1 MMTTIAAGSFAAR
14 WPALSSYWPALLGL
28 LVLYIPTYRDVAAN
42 IWTDPENA
50 HGPLILA
57 VIVWIVWTVRDQFA
71 AAAIKPQTTLG
82 WAFIAAG
89 LLAYVFGRSQGIV
102 ILEVGSQLPV
112 LAGIV
117 LITRGFAALKT
128 LWFAFLLFIFMIP
141 LPEVL
146 INALTSPLKQQVSA
160 IVAAL
165 LTGLGYS
172 VGREGVVLV
181 VGQYHL
187 MVADACSGLGSMFSL
202 SALGL
207 IYLYLVG
214 HGSRW
219 RNAILVASILPIA
232 FAANL
237 IRVLALALITLHL
250 GEAAGQGFMHGAAGI
265 VLFVVALLGLICLDV
280 LLGWVL
286 PNARV
291 QKGAA

>member
-1 MMTTIAAGSFAAR
+1 MAR
-14 WPALSSYWPALLGL
+14 YWPTVIGL
-28 LVLYIPTYRDVAAN
+28 MALYIPTYLDVAAN

-57 VIVWIVWTVRDQFA
+57 VIAWIVWTLRDQLA
-71 AAAIKPQTTLG
+71 AAETKPWSKSG
-82 WAFIAAG
+82 WALIAFG

-112 LAGIV
+112 VAGVV
-117 LITRGFAALKT
+117 LIMSGPAALKT
-128 LWFAFLLFIFMIP
+128 LRFAFLLSLFMIP

-160 IVAAL
+160 IVANL
-165 LTGLGYS
+165 LTLFGYA

-214 HGSRW
+214 HSSRW
-219 RNAILVASILPIA
+219 RNALLVASIVPIA

-237 IRVLALALITLHL
+237 IRVMALALITLHM
-250 GEAAGQGFMHGAAGI
+250 GEAAGQGFMHGAAGM
-265 VLFVVALLGLICLDV
+265 VLFVVALLSLICLDV
-280 LLGWVL
+280 VLGWFL
-286 PNARV
+286 PNAAVR
-291 QKGAA
+291 GGRT